1 MYSNWAMRMRVCVL
15 EGFGKICSDL
25 LRFVAICWIC
35 YFLLEFYGGAGVGD
49 LLRFFRREWGWV
61 LEKTVFC
68 IAFSCLRMFQTGREI
83 FAKAELLSWL
93 NRTPLCLWG
102 LAFPSMKLAFP
113 SSKIAFPSMKFVSLA
128 SPGAQKTGRP
138 GVFCRGRRKHRKHP
152 KKQKTDI

>member
-1 MYSNWAMRMRVCVL
+1 MGHENVRYRSP
-15 EGFGKICSDL
+15 L
-25 LRFVAICWIC
+25 LGEIFPLYGIPQSPTGDTLRD
-35 YFLLEFYGGAGVGD
+35 EFWPS
-49 LLRFFRREWGWV
+49 RSRGWV
-61 LEKTVFC
+61 LEKSVFC